1 MDVAGAHEA
10 DRYAHERLDTI
21 ICNGVSMYFPSADY
35 LLSVIRTSVGA
46 VQAGGAFY
54 LGDVRANTLF
64 PHFHA
69 SVQLYQAPDDMPVD
83 ELKAKVCPR
92 ALPSPCADPAARVQ
106 PRLRG
111 CKHRSQCARWR

>member
-10 DRYAHERLDTI
+10 DRYAHERLDTV

-69 SVQLYQAPDDMPVD
+69 SVQLYQAADDMPVD
-83 ELKAKVCPR
+83 ELKTKAR
-92 ALPSPCADPAARVQ
+92 ALLAHSARALAATPVRK
-106 PRLRG
+106 R
-111 CKHRSQCARWR
+111 